1 MQNIADFLA
10 VYNIFHSQPSLI
22 AMTQTLSSR
31 TIIPVTTFETFID
44 WLPENSGVRYEL
56 HNGNITEMPQP
67 VGDHEEVKGFLT
79 VKLCGLID
87 RLHLN
92 YLIPSQT
99 LVRPEDKDSGYLP
112 DVLVL
117 NHSNLVNEKLW
128 KKQSVI
134 SNCASIPLVIEVV
147 STNWRDDYNL
157 KFADYE
163 EMGIPEYWI
172 VDYAALG
179 GRNFIGNPKLPTISV
194 CNLVDGEYQI
204 IKFRNDERII
214 SQAFPELK
222 LTANQIFQAGVE
234 I

>member
-1 MQNIADFLA
+1 
-10 VYNIFHSQPSLI
+10 
-22 AMTQTLSSR
+22 MTQTLSSR
-31 TIIPVTTFETFID
+31 TILPVTTFETFID
-44 WLPENSGVRYEL
+44 WLPDNSGVRYEL

-67 VGDHEEVKGFLT
+67 VGDHEEIKSFLGIEIPFEI
-79 VKLCGLID
+79 KRLGLP
-87 RLHLN
+87 
-92 YLIPSQT
+92 YGIPNQAI
-99 LVRPEDKDSGYLP
+99 VRPNSKESGYFP
-112 DVLVL
+112 DLLVL
-117 NHSNLVNEKLW
+117 NRTNLVNEKRW
-128 KKQSVI
+128 KKESI
-134 SNCASIPLVIEVV
+134 LSDGESIPLAIEIV

-204 IKFRNDERII
+204 IKFRDDERII

-222 LTANQIFQAGVE
+222 LTANQIFQAGVAM
-234 I
+234 